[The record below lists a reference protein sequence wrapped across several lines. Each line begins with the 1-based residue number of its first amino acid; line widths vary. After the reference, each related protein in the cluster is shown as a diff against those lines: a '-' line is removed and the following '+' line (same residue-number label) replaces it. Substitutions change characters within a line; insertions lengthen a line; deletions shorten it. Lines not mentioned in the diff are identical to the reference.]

1 MIKREQSWCGWAIA
15 YKQKMEPNSSLD
27 YRTFCVW
34 IFAIIDCTVT
44 DSFFSSYFFTFE
56 DIFLFKF
63 GLFKWE
69 HEKSVWKSFV
79 FFLFIYF
86 HEYQT
91 VAGILLRLLLLLSP
105 RKASFCSSSICVR
118 VHGKCVW
125 KSFVFFLFIYFHK
138 YRPAGLT
145 ICRWRTCSA
154 VPARKQRRIRLKFSV
169 FWVIKVA
176 SSSTYCACVSVNTLA
191 FSPLKTLA
199 IFDDICLLKIG
210 RIGTVWS
217 RAFAA
222 DF

>member
-1 MIKREQSWCGWAIA
+1 VIKREQSWCGWAIA
-15 YKQKMEPNSSLD
+15 YKQKMEPNSSLE
-27 YRTFCVW
+27 YRTFCVL

-69 HEKSVWKSFV
+69 HEKS
-79 FFLFIYF
+79 
-86 HEYQT
+86 
-91 VAGILLRLLLLLSP
+91 
-105 RKASFCSSSICVR
+105 
-118 VHGKCVW
+118 VW